1 MDKIFFDSWESL
13 LRTAVIG
20 VVSYISLILM
30 LRIAGSRTLSQLNA
44 FDLIVT
50 VALGSTLSTIILN
63 KDITLSDGLL
73 ALAMLILLQFAVS
86 KISLGRKSIRKVI
99 KTEPR
104 VLLFKGRYIREAL
117 EDCRIS
123 KEEVVQMIRSEG
135 IGTLDD
141 VDAVVLESNGRF
153 SVIKKI
159 RKEGRSAMKNVQF

>member
-13 LRTAVIG
+13 VRAAIIG
-20 VVSYISLILM
+20 VFSYVSLVLM

-50 VALGSTLSTIILN
+50 VALGSTLSTIILS
-63 KDITLSDGLL
+63 KDITLIDGLL
-73 ALAMLILLQFAVS
+73 ALTMLILLQFSVS
-86 KISLGRKSIRKVI
+86 KLSLRLKSFRKVI

-104 VLLFKGRYIREAL
+104 VLLYKGRYIKEAL

-123 KEEVVQMIRSEG
+123 KEEVIQMIRAEG

-153 SVIKKI
+153 SVIKRIK
-159 RKEGRSAMKNVQF
+159 KEGKSAMKNVQF